1 LAGGGPGAAG
11 GEGGRL
17 VEARLHPQAAPI
29 AGCTARLRMLLS
41 DEAEGHMSNGFEGKR
56 RFDLGRVIE
65 RTFGAIGAHGL
76 PLFLMAVIFVG
87 LPQVAL
93 AWGQSQFIAA
103 NTDLMT
109 AGVIVWLI
117 SLVVGVICN
126 VIMQGVVTHTV
137 VADLQGRKSTIGE
150 SLGAGLRSF
159 WVLLGVGIVAG
170 LAMMLGFVLLVVPGI
185 LIMLVWLVAGPVVV
199 AEGAGVG
206 RALQRSRDL
215 TRNHRWWL
223 LLLTV
228 VYVVISWIIGIMI
241 GIAGMAAIGFEANGG
256 LNFVTLVLAPLAQ
269 AISTLL
275 WASIIAAT
283 YVELRT
289 VKEGGG
295 QTIAAIFD

>member
-1 LAGGGPGAAG
+1 
-11 GEGGRL
+11 
-17 VEARLHPQAAPI
+17 
-29 AGCTARLRMLLS
+29 
-41 DEAEGHMSNGFEGKR
+41 MSYGYEGKR

-65 RTFGAIGAHGL
+65 RTFGAIGAHAL
-76 PLFLMAVIFVG
+76 PLLLMSLVFVG
-87 LPQVAL
+87 LPQLAL
-93 AWGQSQFIAA
+93 VWGQAQWMQGAQASS
-103 NTDLMT
+103 DLMT
-109 AGVIVWLI
+109 AGVLVWVTSLI
-117 SLVVGVICN
+117 VGVVCN

-137 VADLQGRKSTIGE
+137 VADLQGRKALLGE
-150 SLGAGLRSF
+150 SLGVAMKSF

-170 LAMMLGFVLLVVPGI
+170 LAMMLGLVLLVVPGI
-185 LIMLVWLVAGPVVV
+185 LIFLIWLLAGPVVV

-228 VYVVISWIIGIMI
+228 VYFVISWIISLII
-241 GIAGMAAIGFEANGG
+241 GIAAMTATGFQAGG
-256 LNFVTLVLAPLAQ
+256 LNVVTLILGPVSQ
-269 AISTLL
+269 ALSTLL

-295 QTIAAIFD
+295 QTVASIFD

>member
-1 LAGGGPGAAG
+1 MTYGY
-11 GEGGRL
+11 
-17 VEARLHPQAAPI
+17 
-29 AGCTARLRMLLS
+29 
-41 DEAEGHMSNGFEGKR
+41 EGKR

-65 RTFGAIGAHGL
+65 RTFGAIGAHAL
-76 PLFLMAVIFVG
+76 PLLLMSLVFVG
-87 LPQVAL
+87 LPQAAL
-93 AWGQSQFIAA
+93 AWGQAQWLETGS
-103 NTDLMT
+103 DVVT
-109 AGVIVWLI
+109 AGVGVWLT
-117 SLVVGVICN
+117 SLVVGVVCN

-137 VADLQGRKSTIGE
+137 IADLQNRKAPLGE
-150 SLGAGLRSF
+150 SLGVAMKSF

-170 LAMMLGFVLLVVPGI
+170 LAMMLGLILLVVPGI
-185 LIMLVWLVAGPVVV
+185 LIFLVWLLAGPVVV

-228 VYVVISWIIGIMI
+228 VYFVISWILGII
-241 GIAGMAAIGFEANGG
+241 ISIAAMTATGFQAGVG
-256 LNFVTLVLAPLAQ
+256 LSVVTLVIAPASQ

-295 QTIAAIFD
+295 QTIASIFD

>member
-1 LAGGGPGAAG
+1 
-11 GEGGRL
+11 
-17 VEARLHPQAAPI
+17 
-29 AGCTARLRMLLS
+29 
-41 DEAEGHMSNGFEGKR
+41 MSFGYEGKR
-56 RFDLGRVIE
+56 QFDLGRVVE

-76 PLFLMAVIFVG
+76 PLFLMALIFVG
-87 LPQVAL
+87 LPQAAL
-93 AWGQSQFIAA
+93 AWGQSQYLVAGSGM
-103 NTDLMT
+103 MT
-109 AGVIVWLI
+109 AGVIVA
-117 SLVVGVICN
+117 VVGFVVGIVCN

-137 VADLQGRKSTIGE
+137 VADLQGRKTTPGE
-150 SLGAGLRSF
+150 SLGVALRSF
-159 WVLLGVGIVAG
+159 WVLLAVGIVSG
-170 LAMMLGFVLLVVPGI
+170 LAMMLGLILLVVPGI
-185 LIMLVWLVAGPVVV
+185 LIFLIWLVAGPVVV

-223 LLLTV
+223 LLLAF
-228 VYVVISWIIGIMI
+228 VYLVISWILGMMI
-241 GIAGMAAIGFEANGG
+241 GIAGAATVGFQPDSA
-256 LNFVTLVLAPLAQ
+256 LNIVNLFVAPLIQ

>member
-1 LAGGGPGAAG
+1 
-11 GEGGRL
+11 
-17 VEARLHPQAAPI
+17 
-29 AGCTARLRMLLS
+29 
-41 DEAEGHMSNGFEGKR
+41 MSNGFEGRR
-56 RFDLGRVIE
+56 RFDLGRVVE
-65 RTFGAIGAHGL
+65 RTFGAIGANGL

-93 AWGQSQFIAA
+93 AWGQSQFIEA
-103 NTDLMT
+103 NSDLMT

-126 VIMQGVVTHTV
+126 VIMQGVVTHAV

-150 SLGAGLRSF
+150 SLGVALRSF

-170 LAMMLGFVLLVVPGI
+170 LAMMLGLVLLVVPGI

-228 VYVVISWIIGIMI
+228 VYIVISWIIGMMI